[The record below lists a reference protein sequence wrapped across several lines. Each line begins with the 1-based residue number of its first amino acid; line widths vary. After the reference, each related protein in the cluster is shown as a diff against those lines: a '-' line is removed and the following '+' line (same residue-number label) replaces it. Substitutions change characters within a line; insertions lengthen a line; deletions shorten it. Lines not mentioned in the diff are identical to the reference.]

1 MQIIKKIILLSV
13 IIGLIFA
20 VGKETDA
27 NIIGDVQ
34 FDGEH
39 LSFVNIVLKGTTIG
53 TTTDE
58 TGHFNIIHAPVG
70 DYTLIVS
77 YIGYKT
83 KEIKITTKEKTTIE
97 KKIILEKD
105 VLNMSDVVVSANRY
119 AEHRIEASQT
129 VNVISPRMLDNIQ
142 TVSISEGLNYT
153 PGLRLE
159 NNCQNCG
166 FSQVRINGMEGPYS
180 QILVNSLPIFS
191 GLAGVYGLELI
202 PSNMIEQIEVV
213 KGGGSAMFGSNA
225 IAGTINLILKDPI
238 NNIYE
243 GGISTNQV
251 GIGTGANVAS
261 DFSVKFNTSIV
272 SADRKTGLALYGFS
286 RKRGMYDA
294 DNDTFSEIAPM
305 ENLTMGT
312 RLFHR
317 FGYRNKLTIDF
328 FNIREERNGGNM
340 QDYPLHERDIAEA
353 LKHDLKS
360 TAISFNQYFREFDN
374 LKIFAAFQDLNRD
387 SYYGAE
393 QSLSDYGHTHDLT
406 YNMGVNYNAVFENVK
421 MISGI
426 EHQSGNLKDVK
437 LGYPEIDSATV
448 VAGTVTEIPHVL
460 NTLIA
465 NQRSLSTG
473 VFSQWEFSIRKLKLS
488 TGLRFEHY
496 DILDLSDVSNNKSGN
511 VLSPRIGILYSFSD
525 ALQAKLNYSNG
536 YRAPQIFDEDLHIE
550 TSGARQV
557 IRVNAANLK
566 QENSRSYMASL
577 DFNKIGKNAAIS
589 FTVEGFLTRLINP
602 FVNEIG
608 EADDDGVVIYTRTNA
623 TSGATVR
630 GMNLELFL
638 QTTSNLAFQ
647 SGFTI
652 QSSKYDEVQNF
663 NERNFFR
670 TPNSYGFFSIDWDL
684 MDNICLIATGTYTG
698 KMLVPYFGTQATDPD
713 AGELRQSS
721 AFFDTGLKLVYTIKL
736 NGADLKL
743 FGGIKNIFNSFQSD
757 FDSGI
762 DRDPAYVYGPVMPR
776 TLYFGLN
783 IGNNL

>member
-34 FDGEH
+34 FDGKH

-317 FGYRNKLTIDF
+317 FGYRNKLIIDF

-387 SYYGAE
+387 SYYGAK

-406 YNMGVNYNAVFENVK
+406 YNMGVNYNAIFKNVK

-448 VAGTVTEIPHVL
+448 VAGTVTEVPHVF

-511 VLSPRIGILYSFSD
+511 VLSPRIGMLYSFSD

-557 IRVNAANLK
+557 IHVNAADLK

-589 FTVEGFLTRLINP
+589 FTVEGFLTRLIDP

-638 QTTSNLAFQ
+638 QTTSDLAFQ

-663 NERNFFR
+663 NKRNFFR

-684 MDNICLIATGTYTG
+684 MDKICLIATGTYTG
-698 KMLVPYFGTQATDPD
+698 KMLVPYFGTQASDPD
-713 AGELRQSS
+713 AGELRQSP
-721 AFFDTGLKLVYTIKL
+721 AFFDVGLKLAYTIKL
-736 NGADLKL
+736 NGADLKI

-762 DRDPAYVYGPVMPR
+762 DRDPAYIYGPVMPR

>member
-1 MQIIKKIILLSV
+1 
-13 IIGLIFA
+13 
-20 VGKETDA
+20 
-27 NIIGDVQ
+27 
-34 FDGEH
+34 
-39 LSFVNIVLKGTTIG
+39 
-53 TTTDE
+53 
-58 TGHFNIIHAPVG
+58 
-70 DYTLIVS
+70 
-77 YIGYKT
+77 
-83 KEIKITTKEKTTIE
+83 
-97 KKIILEKD
+97 
-105 VLNMSDVVVSANRY
+105 
-119 AEHRIEASQT
+119 
-129 VNVISPRMLDNIQ
+129 
-142 TVSISEGLNYT
+142 
-153 PGLRLE
+153 
-159 NNCQNCG
+159 
-166 FSQVRINGMEGPYS
+166 
-180 QILVNSLPIFS
+180 
-191 GLAGVYGLELI
+191 
-202 PSNMIEQIEVV
+202 
-213 KGGGSAMFGSNA
+213 
-225 IAGTINLILKDPI
+225 
-238 NNIYE
+238 
-243 GGISTNQV
+243 
-251 GIGTGANVAS
+251 
-261 DFSVKFNTSIV
+261 
-272 SADRKTGLALYGFS
+272 
-286 RKRGMYDA
+286 MYDA

-406 YNMGVNYNAVFENVK
+406 YNMGINYNAVFKNIK

-426 EHQSGNLKDVK
+426 EHQSGNLKDIK

-465 NQRSLSTG
+465 NQKSLSTG

-525 ALQAKLNYSNG
+525 ALRAKLNYSNG

-557 IRVNAANLK
+557 IRVNAVNLK

-589 FTVEGFLTRLINP
+589 FTVEGFLTRLIDP

-684 MDNICLIATGTYTG
+684 MDNTCLIAT
-698 KMLVPYFGTQATDPD
+698 
-713 AGELRQSS
+713 
-721 AFFDTGLKLVYTIKL
+721 
-736 NGADLKL
+736 
-743 FGGIKNIFNSFQSD
+743 
-757 FDSGI
+757 
-762 DRDPAYVYGPVMPR
+762 
-776 TLYFGLN
+776 
-783 IGNNL
+783 

>member
-589 FTVEGFLTRLINP
+589 FTVEGFLTRLIDP

-684 MDNICLIATGTYTG
+684 MDNTCLIATGTYTG
-698 KMLVPYFGTQATDPD
+698 KMLVPYFGTQAIDPD